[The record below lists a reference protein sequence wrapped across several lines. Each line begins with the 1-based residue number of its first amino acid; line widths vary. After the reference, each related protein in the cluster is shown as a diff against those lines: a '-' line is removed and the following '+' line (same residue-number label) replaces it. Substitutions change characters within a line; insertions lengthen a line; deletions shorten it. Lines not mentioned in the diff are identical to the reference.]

1 MYESLTSLI
10 PRIETAIRFD
20 ERTRG
25 GASADVP
32 TPDASPYAV
41 FDDLVRAIN
50 AFVDS
55 HPEMGLHDYADIIRA
70 HGIDW
75 SYDPMVAADVSEL
88 DGRTVAALLVAA
100 YRADHFSEGIFADF
114 VRSGAVLHWLE
125 RLEEIDRDGG
135 E

>member
-1 MYESLTSLI
+1 MYESLTTLI
-10 PRIETAIRFD
+10 PRIETATKFD

-32 TPDASPYAV
+32 AAGASPCAI
-41 FDDLVRAIN
+41 FDDLVRAIH

-55 HPEMGLHDYADIIRA
+55 HPEMGLHHYDRILGA

-75 SYDPMVAADVSEL
+75 SYDPMVAADASAL
-88 DGRTVAALLVAA
+88 DDRTVAALLVAA

-114 VRSGAVLHWLE
+114 VRSGAVLRWLE
-125 RLEEIDRDGG
+125 RLEEIDRDGN